1 MTAAGIVL
9 RKEDNMKRSG
19 IVSIIITCVIL
30 GAVIGGCAFYL
41 GHKSRTSGEEVV
53 ESTAVQKVLQKDLE
67 RNYPPTPKEV
77 VKYFAEITKCFY
89 NEEYSDEDLEKLA
102 VQIQE
107 LYDEELVANKS
118 QEDYMQDLRSDIASM
133 KENKYTIVG
142 YDVSPSTDVEFFTQ
156 NEDSCAR
163 LYCNFYVKQGA
174 GNVPSLEQF
183 VLRKDTE
190 GHWKIMGWDLVN
202 E

>member
-1 MTAAGIVL
+1 MDI
-9 RKEDNMKRSG
+9 NMKRSEVIS
-19 IVSIIITCVIL
+19 IVITGVIL
-30 GAVIGGCAFYL
+30 VGVIGGFAFYL
-41 GHKSRTSGEEVV
+41 AHKSRSKGEEVV

-77 VKYFAEITKCFY
+77 VKYFAEVTKCFY
-89 NEEYSDEDLEKLA
+89 NEEYSEDDLVDLA
-102 VQIQE
+102 EQIQL
-107 LYDEELVANKS
+107 LYDEELIANKT
-118 QEDYMQDLRSDIASM
+118 QDDYMQDLRDEIASM

-142 YDVSPSTDVEFFTQ
+142 YEVSPSTDVVFFT
-156 NEDSCAR
+156 EKEASCAR

-183 VLRKDTE
+183 VLRKDE
-190 GHWKIMGWDLVN
+190 AGHWKILGWDLVN

>member
-1 MTAAGIVL
+1 
-9 RKEDNMKRSG
+9 MKRSG

-30 GAVIGGCAFYL
+30 VVVIGGFALFL
-41 GHKSRTSGEEVV
+41 SHKSRTSGEEAV

-89 NEEYSDEDLEKLA
+89 NEEYSEEELEKLA
-102 VQIQE
+102 TQIQV
-107 LYDEELVANKS
+107 LYDEALVANKS
-118 QEDYMQDLRSDIASM
+118 EDDYMQDLRSEIASM

-142 YDVSPSTDVEFFTQ
+142 YEVSPSTDVEFFTE
-156 NEDSCAR
+156 NEESCAR

-183 VLRKDTE
+183 VLRKDE
-190 GHWKIMGWDLVN
+190 AGHWKIMGWDLVN
-202 E
+202 K

>member
-9 RKEDNMKRSG
+9 RKEDNMKCSG

-30 GAVIGGCAFYL
+30 VAVIGGFAFYL

>member
-1 MTAAGIVL
+1 
-9 RKEDNMKRSG
+9 MKRSG
-19 IVSIIITCVIL
+19 VISIVITCIVL
-30 GAVIGGCAFYL
+30 VVVIGGFAFYL
-41 GHKSRTSGEEVV
+41 THKSRSKGEEVV

-77 VKYFAEITKCFY
+77 VNYFAEITKCFY
-89 NEEYSDEDLEKLA
+89 NEEYSEEDLEDLA
-102 VQIQE
+102 TQIQL
-107 LYDEELVANKS
+107 LYDEELIGNKS
-118 QEDYMQDLRSDIASM
+118 QEDYMKDLRSEIASM

-142 YDVSPSTDVEFFTQ
+142 YEVSPSTYVEFFTEK
-156 NEDSCAR
+156 EDSCAR

-183 VLRKDTE
+183 VLRKDE
-190 GHWKIMGWDLVN
+190 AGHWKIMGWDLVN

>member
-1 MTAAGIVL
+1 
-9 RKEDNMKRSG
+9 MKRSG

-30 GAVIGGCAFYL
+30 VAVIGGFAFFL
-41 GHKSRTSGEEVV
+41 SHKSRTSGEEAV

-89 NEEYSDEDLEKLA
+89 NEEYSEEELEKLA
-102 VQIQE
+102 TQIQV
-107 LYDEELVANKS
+107 LYDEALVANKS
-118 QEDYMQDLRSDIASM
+118 EDDYMQDLRSEIASM

-142 YDVSPSTDVEFFTQ
+142 YEVSPSTDVEFFTE
-156 NEDSCAR
+156 NEESCAR

-183 VLRKDTE
+183 VLRRDE
-190 GHWKIMGWDLVN
+190 AGHWKIMGWDLVN
-202 E
+202 K